1 MQQEKPCMCKRNKNP
16 NTEHRTPNS
25 QAEHV
30 QAKASKTRYRLSSVS
45 SGLCN
50 ARTHPRSVENAKD
63 RLPRALRV
71 KAHNIDAEQAIA
83 DMATKDLDLDDLMLL
98 IEPGAM

>member
-1 MQQEKPCMCKRNKNP
+1 M
-16 NTEHRTPNS
+16 NTLQIEQCFVRP
-25 QAEHV
+25 A
-30 QAKASKTRYRLSSVS
+30 TR
-45 SGLCN
+45 
-50 ARTHPRSVENAKD
+50 ARTRSVENAQD

-83 DMATKDLDLDDLMLL
+83 DMAAEDLNLDDLMLL

>member
-1 MQQEKPCMCKRNKNP
+1 M
-16 NTEHRTPNS
+16 
-25 QAEHV
+25 
-30 QAKASKTRYRLSSVS
+30 
-45 SGLCN
+45 SGLQR
-50 ARTHPRSVENAKD
+50 ARTRSVKNAQD

-83 DMATKDLDLDDLMLL
+83 DMATEDLDLDDLMLL